1 MLCKYLRTRLIE
13 VGALPGSQENTIMPA
28 MPRSAN
34 SIAYL
39 PFLLTRSDSNHC
51 PDYLVARNN
60 GTATHR
66 ESVCTKPEI
75 VRGND
80 ILWTSVNISLD
91 HCVGVTNA
99 RREHLDKDLPLLGL
113 LELNIFD
120 GEFIVRF
127 LEEGG
132 LVGLWECRSHANGGF
147 NCVDRR

>member
-1 MLCKYLRTRLIE
+1 MRLVE
-13 VGALPGSQENTIMPA
+13 VRALPGSQEHTIMPA
-28 MPRSAN
+28 MSRSAD

-39 PFLLTRSDSNHC
+39 PFLLTHSDSNHC
-51 PDYLVARNN
+51 PDDLVARNN
-60 GTATHR
+60 WAATHR
-66 ESVCTKPEI
+66 ESVGTKPET

-80 ILWTSVNISLD
+80 ILGTSVNIILD

-127 LEEGG
+127 LEEGR

-147 NCVDRR
+147 DCVDRR

>member
-1 MLCKYLRTRLIE
+1 
-13 VGALPGSQENTIMPA
+13 MPA

-39 PFLLTRSDSNHC
+39 PFLLTCSDSNHC
-51 PDYLVARNN
+51 PDHLVARNN

-66 ESVCTKPEI
+66 ESVGTKTEN

-80 ILWTSVNISLD
+80 ILWTSESIVLD
-91 HCVGVTNA
+91 HFVGVTNA
-99 RREHLDKDLPLLGL
+99 RRKDLDKDLPLLGL

-127 LEEGG
+127 LEDGG

-147 NCVDRR
+147 DCIDRR